1 MSSRSISRSIICIE
15 LLSITK
21 MEEKKVDSDKNLTPI
36 MWEPHYTE
44 TSDKQYLAYDLRCQE
59 HNDPHY

>member
-1 MSSRSISRSIICIE
+1 
-15 LLSITK
+15 